1 MYLNTLLD
9 RFEYMRMELTEF
21 PQEIINEYKLN
32 NLVNNHGWIYME
44 IRKALPGL
52 CQSGALAAKKLAAD
66 LKPFGYYQVPK
77 TNGLWKHESRQ
88 ISFTLVVDNFGVS
101 YVDKADALHL
111 EAALKKNYPMTVDW
125 TGDKYIGINLDWNYS
140 KRELRTSMPGYV
152 KKALKQFNHVLSSQ
166 KRVDSPTPFVPPKY
180 GSKKPQMVYKDT
192 SPPMT
197 PKQKLQLQRIVG
209 QFLYLARATDET
221 MGQGLN
227 QLSTKSEGSETTL
240 TAQQHFLDYCYWNP
254 DPVKLYKASDMIL
267 FVDSDA
273 SYLTA
278 PGSKSR
284 AGGFFYLG
292 NKDKSIINGSI
303 LYLTTI
309 IKNVMASAAE
319 TEIAALFSMQD

>member
-1 MYLNTLLD
+1 
-9 RFEYMRMELTEF
+9 
-21 PQEIINEYKLN
+21 
-32 NLVNNHGWIYME
+32 
-44 IRKALPGL
+44 
-52 CQSGALAAKKLAAD
+52 
-66 LKPFGYYQVPK
+66 
-77 TNGLWKHESRQ
+77 
-88 ISFTLVVDNFGVS
+88 
-101 YVDKADALHL
+101 
-111 EAALKKNYPMTVDW
+111 
-125 TGDKYIGINLDWNYS
+125 
-140 KRELRTSMPGYV
+140 
-152 KKALKQFNHVLSSQ
+152 
-166 KRVDSPTPFVPPKY
+166 
-180 GSKKPQMVYKDT
+180 
-192 SPPMT
+192 MT
-197 PKQKLQLQRIVG
+197 PKQKLHLQRIVG
-209 QFLYLARATDET
+209 KFLYFARATDET

-319 TEIAALFSMQD
+319 AEIAALFLNARLAIPLRTALIEMGHPQPATKIKTDKIITIPMDLLMVQ